1 MANLTKE
8 QRLAKEAEKEAKL
21 KAELEAQLRAEL
33 EEKIKAELEEKL
45 RVELE
50 EKLNVPTNDNKTT
63 AKTIQNSAK
72 IPLDTIVPVV
82 CNVVGGATYVSTRTI
97 GYTVVWD
104 AYESVEYVELAEL
117 VAMRN
122 TARRFYEDNW
132 IVLEDTDE
140 YSAIQLYE
148 FLKVTKYYEKVF
160 TPENID
166 TIFEMEESELI
177 RTISSLSRGMK
188 ETIAARA
195 KIKYDAKE
203 LDSNKKIEALE
214 TALKV
219 KFSI

>member
-8 QRLAKEAEKEAKL
+8 QRMALEAEKEAQL
-21 KAELEAQLRAEL
+21 KAEL

-45 RVELE
+45 RAEYE
-50 EKLNVPTNDNKTT
+50 EKLKSATEDIKTT

-72 IPLDTIVPVV
+72 IPLDTVVPVT
-82 CNVVGGATYVSTRTI
+82 CNVVGGASYVSAKTN
-97 GYTVVWD
+97 GYTINWD
-104 AYESVEYVELAEL
+104 AYGAVEYVELSEL
-117 VAMRN
+117 VGMRN

-140 YSAIQLYE
+140 YSAIQLYD

-166 TIFEMEESELI
+166 SIFDMESAEII
-177 RTISSLSRGMK
+177 RTVSSLSKGMK
-188 ETIAARA
+188 DTIAARA

-203 LDSNKKIEALE
+203 LDSNKKIETLE
-214 TALKV
+214 TALNV

>member
-1 MANLTKE
+1 MKKTIALLSV
-8 QRLAKEAEKEAKL
+8 LALIVTFSGCMSA
-21 KAELEAQLRAEL
+21 
-33 EEKIKAELEEKL
+33 EEKMKAELEEKL